1 MSYPW
6 DYEETVRI
14 DAEDILDY
22 VKDNKEWFLEKLGNN
37 DFVYKEK
44 MQQLSQIIHDK
55 CNNEWNFLR
64 QVRDGTSK
72 LSDKEIIEKCKNMYS
87 QIEEFGKCFG
97 QYAKELKE

>member
-14 DAEDILDY
+14 DAEDILEY
-22 VKDNKEWFLEKLGNN
+22 VQDNKEWFLDKLGEN

-44 MQQLSQIIHDK
+44 MKKLSKMIHEI
-55 CNNEWNFLR
+55 CNDEFNFLR

-72 LSDKEIIEKCKNMYS
+72 LSNEEIVEKCKKLYTL
-87 QIEEFGKCFG
+87 IETLGKEFGE
-97 QYAKELKE
+97 YAKD